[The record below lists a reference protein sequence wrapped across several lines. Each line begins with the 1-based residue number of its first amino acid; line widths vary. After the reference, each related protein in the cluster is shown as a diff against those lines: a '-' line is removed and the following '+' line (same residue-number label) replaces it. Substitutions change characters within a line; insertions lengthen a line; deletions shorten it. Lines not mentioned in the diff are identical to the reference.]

1 MRYLIFIFFI
11 LFSFASI
18 ANDSCVKEIIDNSDN
33 IQSSTNQS
41 SKVEKIQVANLFY
54 DHSLNMKGFI
64 KPSNS
69 LFKNFIT
76 TLNSKIA
83 LISNDQKFY
92 KYTYGIKPL
101 NNSDVGKITSSESF
115 YKCPL
120 AADQCPKRRAK
131 LSKILKVVEKQEDSL
146 IIIVTDL
153 FIGMDELIGDGIN
166 SIRNPIAAALS
177 RGDSIGVYGVKSQ
190 YEGTI
195 SGICS
200 GNNYNLATARPFYVF
215 TIGPKENVLAL
226 KNIMDKDVLSK
237 VGEENFNFNI
247 YTNDIIKTPFVKNN
261 WPSDIFEI
269 GGGISTVNIFG
280 EDLDLYQFS
289 VDKKSDPLNI
299 NFNLEDIQTPYTLPV
314 KDLYAEVDVSVQRKD
329 SGTCNKDWRSY
340 DPNKQNVVYFT
351 EQDGTNVSFNL
362 FDKSNNDR
370 ISLKRDKN
378 YILNVKYRAKGVGV
392 TSNDYWMNEWSFVCD
407 DIGKYIESG
416 TTFFPTLNL
425 AALGSNLEDVQS
437 ENFEDQ
443 IISQMNIGFY
453 LER

>member
-1 MRYLIFIFFI
+1 MRIFFI
-11 LFSFASI
+11 YFIVFFTYSLH
-18 ANDSCVKEIIDNSDN
+18 ANESCVKKILEENNSIN
-33 IQSSTNQS
+33 LAKNETSSS
-41 SKVEKIQVANLFY
+41 EKIGVANLFY

-69 LFKNFIT
+69 LFKNFVT

-83 LISNDQKFY
+83 LVSNDQKFY

-101 NNSDVGKITSSESF
+101 NNSDVGKITSSEAF

-166 SIRNPIAAALS
+166 AIRNPIAAALA
-177 RGDSIGVYGVKSQ
+177 RGDSIGVYGIKSQ
-190 YEGTI
+190 YDGTI
-195 SGICS
+195 TGICS
-200 GNNYNLATARPFYVF
+200 GNNYNLATSRPFYVF

-226 KNIMDKDVLSK
+226 KEIMDKDVISK
-237 VGEENFNFNI
+237 FGEENFKFNI
-247 YTNDIIKTPFVKNN
+247 YTNDIIKTPFIANS
-261 WPSDIFEI
+261 WPSNIFEI
-269 GGGISTVNIFG
+269 GGGISKIDIYG
-280 EDLDLYQFS
+280 EGLNLYQFS
-289 VDKKSDPLNI
+289 VDKKSDPLKI

-314 KDLYAEVDVSVQRKD
+314 KDLYAEVDVHVQRRD
-329 SGTCNKDWRSY
+329 SGTCSKDWNAY
-340 DPNKQNVVYFT
+340 EPNKKNVVYFS
-351 EQDGTNVSFNL
+351 EQNGTNVSFTL
-362 FDKSNNDR
+362 FDRSKNDLL
-370 ISLKRDKN
+370 SLNRDKN
-378 YILNVKYRAKGVGV
+378 YIFNIKYRAKGVGV

-425 AALGSNLEDVQS
+425 AALGSNMEDVQS

-443 IISQMNIGFY
+443 VISQMNLGFY

>member
-1 MRYLIFIFFI
+1 MSYFSSTLNMRLLLIALFIS
-11 LFSFASI
+11 FSFSI
-18 ANDSCVKEIIDNSDN
+18 SANDSCVKEIIDNSEN
-33 IQSSTNQS
+33 IQSSTNES
-41 SKVEKIQVANLFY
+41 SKVKKIEVANLFY

-153 FIGMDELIGDGIN
+153 FIGMDELIGEGIN

-177 RGDSIGVYGVKSQ
+177 RGDSVGVYGVKSQ

-226 KNIMDKDVLSK
+226 KDIMDKDVLRLK
-237 VGEENFNFNI
+237 YYMFM
-247 YTNDIIKTPFVKNN
+247 
-261 WPSDIFEI
+261 
-269 GGGISTVNIFG
+269 
-280 EDLDLYQFS
+280 
-289 VDKKSDPLNI
+289 
-299 NFNLEDIQTPYTLPV
+299 
-314 KDLYAEVDVSVQRKD
+314 
-329 SGTCNKDWRSY
+329 
-340 DPNKQNVVYFT
+340 
-351 EQDGTNVSFNL
+351 
-362 FDKSNNDR
+362 
-370 ISLKRDKN
+370 SL
-378 YILNVKYRAKGVGV
+378 
-392 TSNDYWMNEWSFVCD
+392 
-407 DIGKYIESG
+407 
-416 TTFFPTLNL
+416 
-425 AALGSNLEDVQS
+425 
-437 ENFEDQ
+437 
-443 IISQMNIGFY
+443 
-453 LER
+453 

>member
-1 MRYLIFIFFI
+1 MRIFLLLSMVF
-11 LFSFASI
+11 LSFSLK
-18 ANDSCVKEIIDNSDN
+18 ANESCVKEILEENNSIN
-33 IQSSTNQS
+33 LAKNETSSS
-41 SKVEKIQVANLFY
+41 EKIGVANLFY

-83 LISNDQKFY
+83 LVSNDQKFY

-166 SIRNPIAAALS
+166 AIRNPIAAALA
-177 RGDSIGVYGVKSQ
+177 RGDSIGVYGIKSQ

-195 SGICS
+195 TGICS
-200 GNNYNLATARPFYVF
+200 GNNYNLATSRPFYVF

-226 KNIMDKDVLSK
+226 KEIMDKDVISK
-237 VGEENFNFNI
+237 FGEENFKFNI
-247 YTNDIIKTPFVKNN
+247 YTNDIIKTPFIENS
-261 WPSDIFEI
+261 WPSNTFEI
-269 GGGISTVNIFG
+269 GGGISTVNVFG
-280 EDLDLYQFS
+280 EDLKLYQFS
-289 VDKKSDPLNI
+289 VDKKSDPLKIKFDLN
-299 NFNLEDIQTPYTLPV
+299 NIQTPYTLPV
-314 KDLYAEVDVSVQRKD
+314 KDLYAEVDVYVQRKD
-329 SGTCNKDWRSY
+329 SGTCSNDWRSY
-340 DPNKQNVVYFT
+340 DPNKQNVVYFS
-351 EQDGTNVSFNL
+351 EQNGTNVSFNL
-362 FDKSNNDR
+362 FDKSKNDR

-378 YILNVKYRAKGVGV
+378 YIFNIKYRAKGVGV

-425 AALGSNLEDVQS
+425 AALGSNMEDVQS

-443 IISQMNIGFY
+443 VISQMNLGFY